1 MLVGHTH
8 EDVDAIIG
16 KVLEKN
22 YLCFYIFYILFLYKV
37 LGGIR
42 RKDMFTFPQYE
53 EACGE
58 TLKSMNCRIISCR
71 QLIGIP
77 DYDEIFSDFNIS
89 NVQGLDDTKQLRIK
103 SMPDAGSNKFSYKF
117 DCRKPGWFPRYYFY
131 LMRSYQYQCEV
142 S

>member
-1 MLVGHTH
+1 LLVGHTH

-89 NVQGLDDTKQLRIK
+89 NVQGLNDTKQLRIE
-103 SMPDAGSNKFSYKF
+103 SMPDAGSVKFNYKF